1 MNFKK
6 KIRDFDIFIFIDDIN
21 KLISL
26 NIKKFQKINLV
37 YNSINYNDKK
47 FQLIR
52 EFCAKKNINLFTINE
67 YKVAIR
73 FKLAGMIITHD
84 KRGLIY
90 HGNPLSK
97 KINFIILGKVHNQND
112 FFIKKKQGCDGVFLS
127 PIFFTKK
134 YSVNYILGI
143 IKFSLISNNWNTKIY
158 ALGGIDCFNFKKLKN
173 LKINGL
179 GFQSFENKKKAHL
192 LLSRRAF

>member
-26 NIKKFQKINLV
+26 NIKKFQKINLI
-37 YNSINYNDKK
+37 YNGINYNDKK
-47 FQLIR
+47 FKLIR

-84 KRGLIY
+84 KKGLIY
-90 HGNPLSK
+90 
-97 KINFIILGKVHNQND
+97 
-112 FFIKKKQGCDGVFLS
+112 